1 LIRKL
6 WRYRALTLSLV
17 RRQYQLRYRQSLV
30 GFAWA
35 IIPVFASLA
44 VATIVF
50 HRVIGVNTGKVPYA
64 LFTLAGLAPWTFFA
78 SGLSTG
84 IPVVAMS
91 QQMVSRLAFP
101 RAALPLA
108 IIGTSLIDLGVTAVA
123 FVIYAYA
130 TGAGLPATALW
141 FPVLVLIEIVLASGL
156 ALLGSALNVF
166 ARDIRLMVPLLL
178 QLWLFLTPV
187 MYPLSHVKSS
197 TLLTWFRINP
207 MTGVVESFR
216 DILIDGHAP
225 SLSLLTPAIIG
236 AVVVFVVGAWYFGAT
251 ESRFADVV

>member
-123 FVIYAYA
+123 FVIYAYV
-130 TGAGLPATALW
+130 TGAGVPATALW
-141 FPVLVLIEIVLASGL
+141 FPVLVFIEIVLAAGL
-156 ALLGSALNVF
+156 TLLGSALNVF
-166 ARDIRLMVPLLL
+166 ARDIRLMVPLML

-187 MYPLSHVKSS
+187 MYPLSHVKG
-197 TLLTWFRINP
+197 TLKIWFRINP
-207 MTGVVESFR
+207 MTGVVQSFR
-216 DILIDGHAP
+216 DILIGGRAP
-225 SLSLLTPAIIG
+225 SLSLLMPAIIG
-236 AVVVFVVGAWYFGAT
+236 ALVVLVIGAWYFGAT